1 MHTSR
6 VSDAPFQP
14 GRQRRSCDGSG
25 IKHPPEFLKEHGNR
39 LRPIA
44 GTGTKRGV
52 SFLIPLVTTLMLT
65 QAPIDP
71 GGRHVAFD
79 LLYTTQITFA
89 QNGVPVVSVGLM
101 EGQEEI
107 TVTAPSG
114 LRVKL
119 AGAAATEVLLPPGAE
134 LSTRVEQPAPGKSR
148 WRVVLEGVKGGNFKA
163 LKFARERWKKR
174 KIPFESIQLGGV
186 VGYPGRLLDNRVTR
200 FLEKKIYANRDEAKV
215 RVAKITDDFL
225 MHDDPPGIFEEPIKR
240 PSGMLVATIVE
251 TGVQLKQ
258 HGMFAIEARDGGLVQ
273 VKRVEYGRTYKH
285 HNFQDRTYHGSIVL
299 TLDTEAKLT
308 ALNRVNGELLLRGLV
323 PSEIF
328 PSAHE
333 EALKAQATTA
343 RGELLA
349 KLGVRHLADP
359 YLVCSTQ
366 HCQVYSGKDREHDST
381 NKAVADTHGLMLFAK
396 DDHLVDSVYSASCG
410 GHSEHNENVWEGLP
424 KLPLRG
430 VADAPTGKGYWK
442 KGTVP
447 SDEQLERFIDKPP
460 WTYCGNT
467 SKGTKVFRWKREYPQ
482 AELDRLVNAK
492 HTIGSIHTIEVLG
505 RGVSGR
511 VRSVRFTGD
520 TGTVVIEGELSVRRL
535 LGNLRSGMFI
545 HHKKD
550 DIWFFKGGG
559 WGHGV
564 GMCQYGAI
572 GMAEAGRPFRAI
584 LKKYYGGSKIEKVY

>member
-1 MHTSR
+1 M
-6 VSDAPFQP
+6 
-14 GRQRRSCDGSG
+14 
-25 IKHPPEFLKEHGNR
+25 
-39 LRPIA
+39 RPIA
-44 GTGTKRGV
+44 RTGTNLGV
-52 SFLIPLVTTLMLT
+52 SFLIPLVTTMMLG

-71 GGRHVAFD
+71 GARHVEFD
-79 LLYTTQITFA
+79 LLYTTQISFA
-89 QNGVPVVSVGLM
+89 QDGVPVVSVGLM

-107 TVTAPSG
+107 AVTAPSG
-114 LRVKL
+114 LRVRL
-119 AGAAATEVLLPPGAE
+119 SGAADSEVLLPPNAT
-134 LSTRVEQPAPGKSR
+134 LTTRVEKAVPGKSR
-148 WRVVLEGVKGGNFKA
+148 WRVVLEGVSGGDFKA

-174 KIPFESIQLGGV
+174 KLDFESIQLGGV

-200 FLEKKIYANRDEAKV
+200 FLEKKHYETRDEAKA
-215 RVAKITDDFL
+215 RVAEITEQFE
-225 MHDDPPGIFEEPIKR
+225 MHDDPPGLFKEPMKR
-240 PSGMLVATIVE
+240 PSGILVATE
-251 TGVQLKQ
+251 EGSKLELRQ
-258 HGMFAIEARDGGLVQ
+258 HGMLTMEARDGGVIQ
-273 VKRVEYGRTYKH
+273 VKRVEYGRGYRH
-285 HNFQDRTYHGSIVL
+285 HNFQDRTYHGSIVV

-323 PSEIF
+323 PAEIF

-366 HCQVYSGKDREHDST
+366 HCQVYSGKDREHDTT

-424 KLPLRG
+424 KAPLRG
-430 VADAPTGKGYWK
+430 VADAPSLKGYWK
-442 KGTVP
+442 KGAVP

-460 WTYCGNT
+460 WTFCGNT
-467 SKGTKVFRWKREYPQ
+467 SKGTKVFRWTREYPQ

-492 HTIGSIHTIEVLG
+492 HAIGSVHTIEVLG

-511 VRSVRFTGD
+511 VRSVRFAGD
-520 TGTVVIEGELSVRRL
+520 TGAVVIESELAVRRL

-545 HHKKD
+545 HHKAGES
-550 DIWFFKGGG
+550 WHFKGGG

-572 GMAEAGRPFRAI
+572 GMAESNRTFRQI
-584 LKKYYGGSKIEKVY
+584 LSKYYGGSKVEKVY